1 LVSSTDDAPEAS
13 NLPRLALRVA
23 QKTDDT
29 AFLTV
34 RAGYDAVCVDRVEG
48 GFPIKVL
55 TLDVGDRRPLGAGAN
70 GMALLSTLADADVE
84 LVVKNN
90 SERFKN
96 YPGRTPSRVFEE
108 VEATRRRGYAIN
120 NGGVIQ
126 GMSAVAVAVVSATG
140 KPAIASLGIAAVT
153 DRMQPERIDT
163 IAAWLRSEASEVSA
177 CVAKLTEGL
186 TDQAADRLLND
197 VTRRRR
203 AL

>member
-1 LVSSTDDAPEAS
+1 
-13 NLPRLALRVA
+13 
-23 QKTDDT
+23 
-29 AFLTV
+29 
-34 RAGYDAVCVDRVEG
+34 
-48 GFPIKVL
+48 
-55 TLDVGDRRPLGAGAN
+55 
-70 GMALLSTLADADVE
+70 VE